1 MYGVRRCGYP
11 CAAVLRPSGGA
22 SGRLCIV
29 RWRGTFTL
37 RGFEPLLA
45 IVLLIRRALVAG
57 VLQYIIKKVNLLV
70 YSFFFQDLL
79 AVAYAWSV
87 PQRSL
92 HDKDYQPVVVAPL
105 TACPLLV
112 CWVAGWL

>member
-29 RWRGTFTL
+29 RWRGTLTL

-57 VLQYIIKKVNLLV
+57 GVAVHHQESQLAGVLVLLSRFARCCLRLV
-70 YSFFFQDLL
+70 STPELIRQRLPASSGRPPYRLSLAGLL
-79 AVAYAWSV
+79 G
-87 PQRSL
+87 
-92 HDKDYQPVVVAPL
+92 
-105 TACPLLV
+105 
-112 CWVAGWL
+112 GWLAG